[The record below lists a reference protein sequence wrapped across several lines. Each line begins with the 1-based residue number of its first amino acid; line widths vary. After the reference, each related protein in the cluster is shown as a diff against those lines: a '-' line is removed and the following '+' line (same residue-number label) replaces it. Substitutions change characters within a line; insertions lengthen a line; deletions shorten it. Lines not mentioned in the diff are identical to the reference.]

1 MPPAAVSGMT
11 TGNTKLPAC
20 VLSNRS
26 TPAFQVS
33 RAS

>member
-1 MPPAAVSGMT
+1 MT
-11 TGNTKLPAC
+11 TGDANVPAC

-26 TPAFQVS
+26 TPAFQVN